1 MELFHVHGGRNGSTT
16 GRKNIMR
23 RKVSIAGIWEWIRG
37 CDFPVLKQ
45 VTFQTRILMTMMI
58 MMILMLLILIGKRQV
73 VEVYLKD
80 MADIL
85 SVPEKKCDE
94 NDLFELQDKNP
105 QTSR

>member
-1 MELFHVHGGRNGSTT
+1 
-16 GRKNIMR
+16 
-23 RKVSIAGIWEWIRG
+23 
-37 CDFPVLKQ
+37 
-45 VTFQTRILMTMMI
+45 MT